1 MFTILKVFTIIL
13 QICSAMFSGCR
24 EYKNSGVKVVTG
36 CTSMPAPDS
45 TVIIN
50 IIIDKEFT
58 VFFKF
63 CSVHKKENTPCIT
76 SERISAKSLNSLR
89 NYRTRSATSKEALQ
103 VIIVWSFSKL
113 RTTIEG

>member
-1 MFTILKVFTIIL
+1 
-13 QICSAMFSGCR
+13 MFSGCR
-24 EYKNSGVKVVTG
+24 EYKNSGVKVITG

-45 TVIIN
+45 KVIIN
-50 IIIDKEFT
+50 IIDKGFT

-103 VIIVWSFSKL
+103 VIIVWSSSKL
-113 RTTIEG
+113 RTSFEG